1 MDGWNIGIA
10 LVLGMCTLGAVFY
23 AVSAHRRKA
32 RLLRLQALERRVS
45 GRVVGKFVCKP
56 VKNDNRIRKPAENDR
71 DPIELMSDKH
81 AIAEARA
88 TGKCILKLSV
98 ECVDGQT
105 RAMSVSPQVFDA
117 VEEGSL
123 VLIRYLVDE
132 RTNRETYL
140 EVKPMN

>member
-10 LVLGMCTLGAVFY
+10 LVLVMCAFGVVFY
-23 AVSAHRRKA
+23 AIDAHQRKA
-32 RLLRLQALERRVS
+32 RSLRLQALERLAD
-45 GRVVGKFVCKP
+45 GWVVGKFVCKP
-56 VKNDNRIRKPAENDR
+56 VKNDR

-81 AIAEARA
+81 AIAKARA
-88 TGKCILKLSV
+88 TGECILKLSID
-98 ECVDGQT
+98 CADGT
-105 RAMSVSPQVFDA
+105 PRAMSVSPQVFDA
-117 VEEGSL
+117 VEEGSW